1 MVNYSIN
8 EWISPWI
15 SWVRKS
21 EGTIEKKKKKNIP
34 LYLWFPPHWLLPIMS
49 NQKQAKKTSSF
60 PMLNYLPCYV
70 DSELHAWLFFLGGF
84 LSWHLSSLKTRQ
96 MDTCQFSRRSLE
108 QPAKFCLCSHFN
120 HDKDWH
126 WDDSPSAPRLE
137 MYLCST
143 LVAAAYS
150 VRGRRVLMNCAK
162 WWSQEVP
169 QVLGSTLQHEYLR
182 DTVQP
187 TKVCISRIFH
197 IQFYGKNGEHAI
209 LYQDALLLISLNSW
223 VLY

>member
-21 EGTIEKKKKKNIP
+21 EGTIKKKKEYSHIP
-34 LYLWFPPHWLLPIMS
+34 LVPTTLLPIMS
-49 NQKQAKKTSSF
+49 NQKQAKKRSSF

-70 DSELHAWLFFLGGF
+70 DSEPNAWLFFLGGF

-108 QPAKFCLCSHFN
+108 QTAKFCLCSHFN
-120 HDKDWH
+120 HDKEWH

-137 MYLCST
+137 MYLSST

-162 WWSQEVP
+162 WWSQEGP
-169 QVLGSTLQHEYLR
+169 QVLGSIHSSTW
-182 DTVQP
+182 
-187 TKVCISRIFH
+187 
-197 IQFYGKNGEHAI
+197 I
-209 LYQDALLLISLNSW
+209 LERHSSAHKSMYK
-223 VLY
+223 